1 MKHILCLTVF
11 LIFANL
17 HSFSQD
23 STIII
28 NKGRLLKYRW
38 GYLITSKDDTVYGL
52 IYHESDSKIY
62 FIKKGSKIKV
72 SLTKEPTT
80 IPCIFAY
87 DGTVKAFFR
96 NKLFYVVRSIPPLE
110 NPVFLTVLVS
120 GSMSLYC
127 SLTDYQ
133 DANTEEA
140 TFGFLMFGLA
150 GGIVSELIGSLES
163 VANNNKF
170 KEEEYYSV
178 KDYFIQK
185 KTANQLFL
193 IPNGEK
199 KFRNAFI
206 PLIRDNKKFIDNLV
220 GQPVD
225 YYHLRYLVQLYN
237 EVSAGGNN

>member
-1 MKHILCLTVF
+1 
-11 LIFANL
+11 
-17 HSFSQD
+17 
-23 STIII
+23 
-28 NKGRLLKYRW
+28 
-38 GYLITSKDDTVYGL
+38 
-52 IYHESDSKIY
+52 
-62 FIKKGSKIKV
+62 
-72 SLTKEPTT
+72 
-80 IPCIFAY
+80 
-87 DGTVKAFFR
+87 
-96 NKLFYVVRSIPPLE
+96 LE